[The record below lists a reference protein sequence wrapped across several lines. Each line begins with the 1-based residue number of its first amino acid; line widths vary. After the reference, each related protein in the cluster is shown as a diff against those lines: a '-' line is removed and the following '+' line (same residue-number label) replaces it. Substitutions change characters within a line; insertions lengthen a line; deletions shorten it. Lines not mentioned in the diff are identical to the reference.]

1 MKMMLLAAAAALTL
15 GSASAFA
22 SDGGDWYPPNT
33 AAQSQQAQLAAPQHS
48 QAAGNTAIYAVQSH
62 AQRVRVFGGGNG

>member
-33 AAQSQQAQLAAPQHS
+33 AAQFQQVQQAAPQHS
-48 QAAGNTAIYAVQSH
+48 QATGNTAIYAVQAH